1 MPYYF
6 DRTPGGTK
14 KLKPA
19 RRVFADENDKR
30 AYRRTVAWSWTKV
43 VLLTGISL
51 AVYLW
56 DPGWHWRWLWVG
68 FVLLAIGRP
77 GYVEQRDQARRIRKA
92 LDALPPQEPVR
103 RTYPPLFKRHR

>member
-1 MPYYF
+1 MPYYY

-14 KLKPA
+14 LKPA
-19 RRVFADENDKR
+19 RRVWANEADKR

-68 FVLLAIGRP
+68 FVLFVAGRP
-77 GYVEQRDQARRIRKA
+77 GYVEHCNQIRRTNEWRDT
-92 LDALPPQEPVR
+92 LPPGDPSR
-103 RTYPPLFKRHR
+103 RPQPLPFRRQR